1 MDGQCFTPRV
11 NFHPGV
17 DEPWRRSRTPQRHL
31 DPLIAQ
37 SLRSARQR
45 RGWTLRVAA
54 EVIGISTGY
63 LCLIEQGKRVPST
76 IVATSLVAVYSDMP
90 VDVVAKLQIAAR
102 PSAGRSS
109 PYKTGEVV
117 APEPHFHGERPW

>member
-1 MDGQCFTPRV
+1 MDKQRFTAAV
-11 NFHPGV
+11 KIHPGV
-17 DEPWRRSRTPQRHL
+17 DEPWWRSRMPQRHL
-31 DPLIAQ
+31 DPVIAQ
-37 SLRSARQR
+37 NLRSARQR

-76 IVATSLVAVYSDMP
+76 VVAACLVAVYSDMP
-90 VDVVAKLQIAAR
+90 VDVLAKLQIAAR

-109 PYKTGEVV
+109 PYKARDVV
-117 APEPHFHGERPW
+117 ATEPHLHGERPW

>member
-1 MDGQCFTPRV
+1 MDGQRFTPRV

-17 DEPWRRSRTPQRHL
+17 DEPWWRSRMPQRHL
-31 DPLIAQ
+31 DPVIAQ
-37 SLRSARQR
+37 NLRSARQR

-54 EVIGISTGY
+54 EVIGLSTGY
-63 LCLIEQGKRVPST
+63 LCLIEQGKRVPSAV
-76 IVATSLVAVYSDMP
+76 VAASLVAVYSDMP

-109 PYKTGEVV
+109 PYKARDVV
-117 APEPHFHGERPW
+117 ATEPHLHGERPW

>member
-17 DEPWRRSRTPQRHL
+17 DDPWWRSPTPQRHL
-31 DPLIAQ
+31 DPVIAHT
-37 SLRSARQR
+37 LRSARQR
-45 RGWTLRVAA
+45 RHWTLRIAA
-54 EVIGISTGY
+54 AAIGLSPGY
-63 LCLIEQGKRVPST
+63 LCLLEQGKRVPST
-76 IVATSLVAVYSDMP
+76 IVAASLVAVYSDMP

-109 PYKTGEVV
+109 PYKARDVV
-117 APEPHFHGERPW
+117 ATEPHLHGERPW